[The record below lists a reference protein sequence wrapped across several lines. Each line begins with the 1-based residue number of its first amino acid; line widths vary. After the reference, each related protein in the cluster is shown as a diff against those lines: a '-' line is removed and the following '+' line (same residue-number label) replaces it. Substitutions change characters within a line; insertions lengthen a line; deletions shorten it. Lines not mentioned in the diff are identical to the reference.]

1 LWPSGEVEYMAIFS
15 MGETGAN
22 NDATALHLK
31 TKRNQ
36 SYEQAYSIH
45 KLFDNARI

>member
-1 LWPSGEVEYMAIFS
+1 
-15 MGETGAN
+15 MGEADAN
-22 NDATALHLK
+22 SDATALHLK
-31 TKRNQ
+31 TNWNQ